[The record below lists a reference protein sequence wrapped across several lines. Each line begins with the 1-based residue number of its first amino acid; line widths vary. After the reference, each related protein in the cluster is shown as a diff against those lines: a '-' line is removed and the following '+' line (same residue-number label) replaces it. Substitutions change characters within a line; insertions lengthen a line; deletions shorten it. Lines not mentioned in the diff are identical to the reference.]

1 MTDEPDP
8 IAYTALQPGTPVQ
21 SSDGHQFG
29 TVEAVLQVEE
39 VDVFDGIVVGTD
51 QGTRFVDADRVGS
64 IFTSHVMTTLSPDEA
79 ANLPQPDQ
87 SPVYDLH
94 ADHDTGN
101 SLTDRIGRA
110 FGRNRGKR
118 ES

>member
-21 SSDGHQFG
+21 SRDGHQFG

-79 ANLPQPDQ
+79 ANPPQPGQ
-87 SPVYDLH
+87 TPVFDVH
-94 ADHDTGN
+94 GEPRPGN
-101 SLTDRIGRA
+101 SVEDKIGRA

-118 ES
+118 